1 MNGGDKTIV
10 KDSVLNKY
18 CWISSTF
25 TLPKHFEV
33 SYQFLIQWKEK
44 GGDSNL
50 VIIQGTLNQDFI
62 HHGVGP
68 GVEGDE
74 KIYHQ
79 YYQWVPL
86 VLSLQVSHHSPAQFL
101 GNILQFQISGCDVL
115 LTSLD
120 LEGGTLALVHQDSRD

>member
-86 VLSLQVSHHSPAQFL
+86 VLSLQVSHRHQASPVSGKYLA
-101 GNILQFQISGCDVL
+101 ILISRLRCSTYLIGFGRWH
-115 LTSLD
+115 T
-120 LEGGTLALVHQDSRD
+120 GTT

>member
-33 SYQFLIQWKEK
+33 SQFSGKRK
-44 GGDSNL
+44 VGDSNV

-86 VLSLQVSHHSPAQFL
+86 LLSLQVSHH
-101 GNILQFQISGCDVL
+101 
-115 LTSLD
+115 
-120 LEGGTLALVHQDSRD
+120 